1 MTSNNC
7 RMRPD
12 VASDVGDM
20 ILTFAFLSL
29 APYVVNVFIVALH
42 KGVRSSTKLFMIG
55 AFFPCLPGMTMYRL
69 VCLKEIFIKFLYEF
83 WILKHFLW
91 CQNKPKLHR

>member
-1 MTSNNC
+1 
-7 RMRPD
+7 MRPD

-42 KGVRSSTKLFMIG
+42 KGIRFSTRVFMMG
-55 AFFPCLPGMTMYRL
+55 AFFPFLPGMTMYRYGL
-69 VCLKEIFIKFLYEF
+69 N
-83 WILKHFLW
+83 
-91 CQNKPKLHR
+91 Q

>member
-1 MTSNNC
+1 
-7 RMRPD
+7 MRPD

-42 KGVRSSTKLFMIG
+42 KGVRSSTKLFMVG

-69 VCLKEIFIKFLYEF
+69 GSTKNITLLPRYIVTPSKNGKKC
-83 WILKHFLW
+83 HS
-91 CQNKPKLHR
+91 N

>member
-1 MTSNNC
+1 MHCNFFIIHYTHSFTFIIC

-29 APYVVNVFIVALH
+29 APYVANVFIVALH
-42 KGVRSSTKLFMIG
+42 KGVRSSTKVFLVG
-55 AFFPCLPGMTMYRL
+55 AFFPCLPGMTMYR
-69 VCLKEIFIKFLYEF
+69 
-83 WILKHFLW
+83 
-91 CQNKPKLHR
+91 